1 MLATETYVARRLH
14 LKEAMGSGLIL
25 FLGHDESPMN
35 YLDNPYP
42 FRQDSSFLY
51 YFGIDSPGLAGV
63 IDIGSDTVSLFGHD
77 ASLEEI
83 VWIGPLPTLAELGAR
98 VGVTEC
104 HPFSKLEVVIDE
116 GTEIGR
122 SVHFLPPN
130 RAETILKA
138 EKLLKI
144 PSSDVEQCVS
154 QELIR
159 AVIEQRLL
167 KSDEEVAEIE
177 KALEIAANLH
187 ILAMRMSRPGMKEQ
201 EVVGAIDGLVSSQGS
216 ELAFPIIFSKHGEVL
231 HNHQHGNV
239 LEEGDLVILDA
250 GANSLTHYASDITRT
265 FPIGVPFNDR
275 QRQVYET
282 VLRAEMDGIAA
293 IEPETRFED
302 VHLLACK
309 RLTEGL
315 QEMDLM
321 KGDVEESVAA
331 GAHALFFPH
340 GLGHMMGLDVHD
352 MEGLSED
359 LVGYGDEAER
369 NSQFGRSSLRL
380 ARALKPGFVVTVEPG
395 LYFIPELIDQ
405 WREENRHA
413 EFINYDQLESWKDFG
428 GVRIEDDVLVTADG
442 HRVLG
447 EPIPKEVADVEKLS
461 AT

>member
-1 MLATETYVARRLH
+1 MLATETYIQRRLQ
-14 LKEAMGSGLIL
+14 LKEALGSGLIL

-35 YLDNPYP
+35 YADNPYP

-51 YFGIDSPGLAGV
+51 YFGIDSPGLAGL
-63 IDIGSDTVSLFGHD
+63 IDVETDTVSLFGND
-77 ASLEEI
+77 PGLDEI
-83 VWIGPLPTLAELGAR
+83 VWTGPQPTLAELGAQ
-98 VGVTEC
+98 VGVAEC
-104 HPFSKLEVVIDE
+104 HPLAKLEDIVGE
-116 GTEIGR
+116 GADIGR
-122 SVHFLPPN
+122 SVHFLPPA
-130 RAETILKA
+130 RAELILKV

-154 QELIR
+154 RELIR
-159 AVIEQRLL
+159 AVVEQRLL

-177 KALEIAANLH
+177 KALSIAADMH
-187 ILAMRMSRPGMKEQ
+187 TLAMRMSRPGMKEQ

-216 ELAFPIIFSKHGEVL
+216 ALAFPIIFSKHGEVL
-231 HNHQHGNV
+231 HNHKHTNT

-265 FPIGVPFNDR
+265 FPIGVPFDDR
-275 QRQVYET
+275 QKQVYET

-293 IEPETRFED
+293 VTPETRFED

-315 QEMDLM
+315 QEMGLM
-321 KGDVEESVAA
+321 KGDVDESVAA

-359 LVGYGDEAER
+359 LVGYGEEAER
-369 NSQFGRSSLRL
+369 NPQFGRRSLRL
-380 ARALKPGFVVTVEPG
+380 ARPLKPGFVVTVEPG
-395 LYFIPELIDQ
+395 LYFIPDLIDQ
-405 WREENRHA
+405 WREANEHS
-413 EFINYDQLESWKDFG
+413 EFIVYEELDAWKDFG

-447 EPIPKEVADVEKLS
+447 EPVPKTIEDVEKLT